1 MTTKPPE
8 LSIRHEEVDGRLVVA
23 VNGDLDL
30 GTAPALESAL
40 AELAP
45 FERPVVIDL
54 AGVEF
59 IDSSGM
65 RSLLAVNEMVLS
77 AVGTAVTLAGGTPAT
92 KRLIEL
98 TGIDQVFRIEP

>member
-1 MTTKPPE
+1 MSTKPPE
-8 LSIRHEEVDGRLVVA
+8 LSIRYEEVDGRLVVA
-23 VNGDLDL
+23 VAGDLDL
-30 GTAPALESAL
+30 GSAPALEGAL

-54 AGVEF
+54 DEVEF

-65 RSLLAVNEMVLS
+65 RALLAVNDIVLA
-77 AVGTAVTLAGGTPAT
+77 AVGTPVTLAGGTAAT

-98 TGIDQVFRIEP
+98 TGIDQVFRIER